1 MHNTLQI
8 PDSHYEE
15 KNTQNEHIIVY
26 FEYFLT
32 YHYSKIVWLAGNLNE
47 IKIDHY
53 EKIFSHVTE
62 IHHIKTIPK
71 NNFQN
76 ICLT

>member
-53 EKIFSHVTE
+53 EKIFSHVKQNFSKIKKGLE
-62 IHHIKTIPK
+62 IK
-71 NNFQN
+71 NTF
-76 ICLT
+76 LSH